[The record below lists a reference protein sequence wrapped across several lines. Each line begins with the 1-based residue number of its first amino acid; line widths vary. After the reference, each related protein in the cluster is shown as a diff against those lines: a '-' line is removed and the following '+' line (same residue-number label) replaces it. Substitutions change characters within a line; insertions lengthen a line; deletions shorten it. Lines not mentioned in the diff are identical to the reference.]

1 MTNPAESTKS
11 KTWMLFESGNGV
23 VVNLSLYPLPKDSNR
38 PIDAYIVT
46 ETAGDF
52 TKSARRAA
60 AAVYD
65 ILQNRFPDI
74 PQKVVGFDLQ
84 GYSRATTGESGG
96 LAFAIALAKKLLNQD
111 PGPVAATGEI
121 VSGHSGGQ
129 IGPIKGIVQKLKAAE
144 QLLPENGWL
153 FYPQQNDAEII
164 DEIRGK
170 LTEKGIKLHPIS
182 SVKEALAL
190 LFGWEVNLVKT
201 QIVEKDDNIIAAA
214 LVQNPV
220 SQKSQSALWPTLI
233 FFLIII
239 GAAAWFYFPKSDVS
253 ENNGTTQITPNP
265 SPRIESSQEVRPRE
279 SDVSTSSVPVNKPTT
294 PLSNNQ
300 VTINFKG
307 DSSLANELAGL
318 LNEQLPQILADE
330 NISLSEMTVSGIVK
344 IIEIKEEVVNNQGNF
359 SSSMTVVLNK
369 LNTKIKDA
377 SKSFRDI
384 RITVQDNGQIESL
397 LPLAAIEL
405 STVTA
410 NVLMPNTII
419 NNKGFE

>member
-1 MTNPAESTKS
+1 
-11 KTWMLFESGNGV
+11 
-23 VVNLSLYPLPKDSNR
+23 
-38 PIDAYIVT
+38 
-46 ETAGDF
+46 
-52 TKSARRAA
+52 
-60 AAVYD
+60 
-65 ILQNRFPDI
+65 
-74 PQKVVGFDLQ
+74 
-84 GYSRATTGESGG
+84 
-96 LAFAIALAKKLLNQD
+96 
-111 PGPVAATGEI
+111 

-265 SPRIESSQEVRPRE
+265 SPSIDSAQEARPRE
-279 SDVSTSSVPVNKPTT
+279 SDLATSNATVNKSTT

-384 RITVQDNGQIESL
+384 LISVQNNTEIESL
-397 LPLAAIEL
+397 LPLAVEEL
-405 STVTA
+405 SSKIVS
-410 NVLMPNTII
+410 IFKQI
-419 NNKGFE
+419 NIDKAKGFE